1 MSTKVFVKQF
11 PCDWENLV
19 EKWLQQIYDNH
30 PDSHIQVLCDFAAVV
45 RDGNVD
51 TYVWYTVIV
60 SE

>member
-30 PDSHIQVLCDFAAVV
+30 PDSHIQVMCNFAAVA
-45 RDGNVD
+45 RGCDVD

-60 SE
+60 SD